1 MNTANLQ
8 LEGVYAILAA
18 LLQTVRERGLIS
30 NQELDQLLA
39 GVEKAVASDSNRP
52 SELRD
57 ANVDAICFP
66 ARFLRC
72 ALQASIEGRAYSFS
86 ELASQVGQMK
96 LDQR

>member
-18 LLQTVRERGLIS
+18 LLGAIQDKGFLS
-30 NQELDQLLA
+30 GQEIDQMLA
-39 GVEKAVASDSNRP
+39 SVEKTSASDPSRP
-52 SELRD
+52 PELRD

-72 ALQASIEGRAYSFS
+72 ALHASSEGRAYSFS
-86 ELASQVGQMK
+86 QLASQVGQMK
-96 LDQR
+96 GDR